1 MGVEECLA
9 HVAGD
14 MMPQETNAG
23 KHTDVKILPAFV
35 FSCCVVFT
43 PAAALPSAAP
53 FSFCSRRGS
62 CLGSGG
68 GGFRSAVLRAR
79 LRC

>member
-1 MGVEECLA
+1 MCVRLTKLLRYICKLSENENHLLE
-9 HVAGD
+9 VYFLPAGD
-14 MMPQETNAG
+14 FYLTSVSTP
-23 KHTDVKILPAFV
+23 VSAFR
-35 FSCCVVFT
+35 
-43 PAAALPSAAP
+43 SAAP